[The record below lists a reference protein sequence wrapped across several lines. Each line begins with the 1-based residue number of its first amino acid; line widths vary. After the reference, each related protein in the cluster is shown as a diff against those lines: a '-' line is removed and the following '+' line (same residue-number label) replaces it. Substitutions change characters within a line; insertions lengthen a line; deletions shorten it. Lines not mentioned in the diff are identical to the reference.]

1 MYVRCTVRP
10 WMFWTCIKNN
20 FAAAASQ
27 HWSPP
32 TKPRCF
38 QQQLFTQKIYF
49 AYPVQRVNSKV
60 VFAQFI
66 DKTSHQAAMEIRP
79 LAAVQKKQSTELE
92 STGVMPVINSEE
104 GPEERHRYS
113 DRLLP
118 EVAWLQSF
126 YMAQSY
132 LYFITLG
139 CLWYFYRTKA
149 RSLPCLVTKSVS
161 NVVETWL
168 MWPWRV
174 KIIKDNISI
183 WKYFWIR

>member
-32 TKPRCF
+32 TKPRRF

-49 AYPVQRVNSKV
+49 AYPVQIVNSKV

-79 LAAVQKKQSTELE
+79 LAAVQRKQSAELE
-92 STGVMPVINSEE
+92 SKGVMPAINSEE

-118 EVAWLQSF
+118 DVTCLQSF
-126 YMAQSY
+126 YMAQGYQKNLSSTY
-132 LYFITLG
+132 WPLFHHSGL
-139 CLWYFYRTKA
+139 
-149 RSLPCLVTKSVS
+149 SLVFLSDISP
-161 NVVETWL
+161 
-168 MWPWRV
+168 
-174 KIIKDNISI
+174 IIALSC
-183 WKYFWIR
+183 Y

>member
-32 TKPRCF
+32 TKPRRF

-49 AYPVQRVNSKV
+49 THPVQRVNSKV

-79 LAAVQKKQSTELE
+79 LAAVQKKQSAELE
-92 STGVMPVINSEE
+92 STGVMPVINSKE

-118 EVAWLQSF
+118 EVACLQSF
-126 YMAQSY
+126 YRAQKKFSSTY
-132 LYFITLG
+132 WPLFHHSGL
-139 CLWYFYRTKA
+139 
-149 RSLPCLVTKSVS
+149 SLVFLSDKS
-161 NVVETWL
+161 
-168 MWPWRV
+168 P
-174 KIIKDNISI
+174 IISLSC
-183 WKYFWIR
+183 Y